1 MSQSMTLKA
10 ETRDRVGK
18 GSARA
23 ARRSGRVP
31 AVIYGEKQAP
41 VAISIDR
48 VDLMKLINRGHF
60 MSSTLDVEVG
70 NNKERVLPRDIQL
83 HPVTDW
89 PIHVDFLRI
98 GKHATIEIMVPVVFI
113 NHEKSPGL
121 KRGGVLN
128 IVRHEVELRCP
139 ADNIPGDII
148 IDVDGL
154 EIGDS
159 IHISAVALP
168 AGVKPVIQDRDF
180 TIATI
185 VAPSGLKSDEAETS
199 AAEAAAP
206 SEGEAKAKAEE

>member
-41 VAISIDR
+41 VSISIDR
-48 VDLMKLINRGHF
+48 VDLMKLINHGHF
-60 MSSTLDVEVG
+60 LSSTLDVEVG
-70 NNKERVLPRDIQL
+70 GAKERVLPRDIQL

-121 KRGGVLN
+121 KRGAVLN

-139 ADNIPGDII
+139 ADSIPGDII

-159 IHISAVALP
+159 IHISAVTLP

-185 VAPSGLKSDEAETS
+185 VAPSGLKSEEAETP

-206 SEGEAKAKAEE
+206 AEGEAKAEE